1 MALGIGLFEKN
12 EVTITSYDIDNDVND
27 AIITDGYNIE
37 RNTSVTGEIYGT
49 LNVFRM
55 FFRGISLMRVLIQ
68 RWALQFKTHCQLRL
82 FW

>member
-49 LNVFRM
+49 LNVFRKSS
-55 FFRGISLMRVLIQ
+55 GELV
-68 RWALQFKTHCQLRL
+68 
-82 FW
+82 

>member
-1 MALGIGLFEKN
+1 LGLDYLKN

-55 FFRGISLMRVLIQ
+55 FFRGIS
-68 RWALQFKTHCQLRL
+68 F
-82 FW
+82 